1 MIEHEANGSFITK
14 QLTDYV
20 LQKVREEIAAEK
32 SKAKIDRMEMSKSQW
47 KKIVAMFTDP
57 EDGGMKEGNLE
68 FQSIPVKV
76 TKYIAE
82 SEIRFMAKDDT
93 TLGKIVGLER

>member
-14 QLTDYV
+14 GIMDHV
-20 LQKVREEIAAEK
+20 LQKIREEIAAEK
-32 SKAKIDRMEMSKSQW
+32 SKVKIDRMEMSKPQW
-47 KKIVAMFTDP
+47 KKIVAMFADP

-68 FQSIPVKV
+68 FQGFPVGV

-82 SEIRFMAKDDT
+82 SEIRILAKDGT
-93 TLGKIVGLER
+93 VLGKIVGLER